1 MKKNFVIIC
10 CLLFALSSCNLL
22 AKMGIGSGSRK
33 KGCPTDGRNVGAEKL
48 LSGEKVAKAPK
59 FKKGKSFD
67 Y

>member
-1 MKKNFVIIC
+1 MKKT
-10 CLLFALSSCNLL
+10 CLLLCAILLLLSSCSLL
-22 AKMGIGSGSRK
+22 AKMGIGTGSRK
-33 KGCPTDGRNVGAEKL
+33 KGCPSDGRNVGAEKL

>member
-1 MKKNFVIIC
+1 MV
-10 CLLFALSSCNLL
+10 LLCSLLLLLNSCNLL
-22 AKMGIGSGSRK
+22 AKMGIGGGSRK

-48 LSGEKVAKAPK
+48 LSGEKIAKAPK

>member
-1 MKKNFVIIC
+1 MKKT
-10 CLLFALSSCNLL
+10 CLLLCAILLLLSSCSLL
-22 AKMGIGSGSRK
+22 AKMGIGAGSRK
-33 KGCPTDGRNVGAEKL
+33 KGCPSDGRNVGAEKL

>member
-1 MKKNFVIIC
+1 MKKNMV
-10 CLLFALSSCNLL
+10 LLCSLLLLLTSCNLL
-22 AKMGIGSGSRK
+22 AKMGIGGGSRK

-48 LSGEKVAKAPK
+48 LSGEKIAKAPK

>member
-1 MKKNFVIIC
+1 MV
-10 CLLFALSSCNLL
+10 LLCSLLLLLTSCNLL
-22 AKMGIGSGSRK
+22 AKMGIGGGSRK

-48 LSGEKVAKAPK
+48 LSGEKIAKAPK